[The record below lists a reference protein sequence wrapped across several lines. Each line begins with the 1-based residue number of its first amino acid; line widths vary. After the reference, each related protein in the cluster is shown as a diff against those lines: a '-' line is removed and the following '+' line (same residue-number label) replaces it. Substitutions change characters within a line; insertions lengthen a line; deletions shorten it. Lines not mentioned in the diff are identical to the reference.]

1 MSKYSVRSNFRFKD
15 CTSRSTF
22 SCLVLTAEAFMTSAL
37 QKEISGN
44 AIFDLGRRNM
54 DWWKSTSRHKIL
66 QEQSFFPEPFDR
78 VEEHQTH
85 RPLLCISR
93 KIESEN
99 WSHLVLS
106 SFCTCFRMWYSWP
119 SGQLFRMGKSLS
131 FSPCMVPMSHCSFG
145 CYLHSKKAVLEPL
158 AENLVRP
165 AGHLSFWVG
174 ELVIGEARRRQ
185 TKRWATRW
193 PILRAS
199 GQQLRLSMFT
209 DTGCLIRMLHLHMP
223 TDTCWELIQLF
234 KFIRLS

>member
-131 FSPCMVPMSHCSFG
+131 FSPCKGPNVTLP
-145 CYLHSKKAVLEPL
+145 
-158 AENLVRP
+158 
-165 AGHLSFWVG
+165 
-174 ELVIGEARRRQ
+174 
-185 TKRWATRW
+185 
-193 PILRAS
+193 
-199 GQQLRLSMFT
+199 
-209 DTGCLIRMLHLHMP
+209 IRMLLTLKEGWSGATGWKP
-223 TDTCWELIQLF
+223 GETGGTSQL
-234 KFIRLS
+234 LSWWIGYWRSKEKTNEEVGYKMAHPPSFRTTAQTEYVHWYGLSDKDATLAHANRYMLRIDPIVQIY